1 MQKARIRTGWK
12 QKGKAISIIEF
23 ANALSVI
30 CWRIALNAAK
40 NLHEQDFI
48 YDNDE
53 QRMGVIREYLYFF
66 IHCSDRL
73 MYEQIDN
80 HNRVEFVTAL
90 AKDGYRHY
98 EQNSSEIL
106 GDMSSVRFEQGRT
119 INEDY
124 IVRLN
129 NTMDALAGF
138 KFEDNLPSFE
148 MFRLLGARIQ
158 DVMGSSQTN
167 RWVIDQV
174 MEIDGPEGYELFKKS
189 FDKLKRSSG
198 F

>member
-12 QKGKAISIIEF
+12 KKGKSISVKEF

-48 YDNDE
+48 YDTDE
-53 QRMGVIREYLYFF
+53 QRIRVIREYLFFF

-73 MYEQIDN
+73 MYEQVDE
-80 HNRVEFVTAL
+80 HGRKEFVTAL
-90 AKDGYRHY
+90 AKDGCRHY
-98 EQNSSEIL
+98 AQNSSEIL
-106 GDMSSVRFEQGRT
+106 GDTLPTWLEKDQTV
-119 INEDY
+119 NEDY
-124 IVRLN
+124 IVKLN
-129 NTMDALAGF
+129 ETMGALAGF
-138 KFEDNLPSFE
+138 KFEESLPGFE

-167 RWVIDQV
+167 RWVIDHV
-174 MEIDGPEGYELFKKS
+174 MQIDGPEGYELFKKS